1 MMLPEWDCGRLVLPP
16 LDEGE
21 RAILQIH
28 GKVSSWRTEPS
39 LALSGSDGF
48 CIYGLAPG
56 EVGWFRFC
64 LPPLTPGRE
73 SRLEIRTRGF
83 VIDRGG
89 CAVFCSREAPRQD
102 ERILILAPHPD
113 DAEIAAYGFYKAL
126 AGRTWVL
133 TMTGGQKGSRPA
145 DGEGLN
151 ERTRRAEIRVA
162 ESLELPVNG
171 GVSSQRV
178 GNLLLPD
185 GGMETLLHG
194 GQVRDWI
201 DPGLPG
207 VLKTRFPDAIL
218 PEVLCGSAEEATALL
233 VSCLEK
239 IRPDIVVSP
248 HWLDTHADH
257 RATATLL
264 ARAAQRASCRP
275 RAIYAYTV
283 HPVYSELEPFG
294 AEGTASSPPVLL
306 EDATLDAFH
315 IHYLDQAAREAK
327 KAVLSGISDLR
338 VTEPQPSWWRDAWA
352 RLAGSRHPESY
363 LRRAV
368 RQHEWFEVF
377 APQHFYQGASCV
389 EKAR

>member
-64 LPPLTPGRE
+64 LPSLTPGRE
-73 SRLEIRTRGF
+73 SRLEIRTHGF
-83 VIDRGG
+83 VMDRGG
-89 CAVFCSREAPRQD
+89 CAVFCSREAPRLD

-113 DAEIAAYGFYKAL
+113 DAEIAAYGFYKAQ
-126 AGRTWVL
+126 AERTWVL
-133 TMTGGQKGSRPA
+133 TMTGGEKGSYPA
-145 DGEGLN
+145 NGEGLN

-162 ESLELPVNG
+162 ESLDLPMKG

-185 GGMETLLHG
+185 GGMETLLCG
-194 GQVRDWI
+194 GQVRAGI
-201 DPGLPG
+201 DPGLQE
-207 VLKTRFPDAIL
+207 VLKTRFPDAML
-218 PEVLCGSAEEATALL
+218 PDILCGSAEEATALL
-233 VSCLEK
+233 GFCLEK
-239 IRPDIVVSP
+239 IRPDIVVCP
-248 HWLDTHADH
+248 HWLDTHPDH

-264 ARAAQRASCRP
+264 ARAAQKVSCYP

-283 HPVYSELEPFG
+283 HPIYSELEPFG
-294 AEGTASSPPVLL
+294 AVGTASSPPALL

-315 IHYLDQAAREAK
+315 IHYLDPSAVAAK
-327 KAVLSGISDLR
+327 KAVLSEISDLQA
-338 VTEPQPSWWRDAWA
+338 TKPQPSWWVDAWA
-352 RLAGSRHPESY
+352 RLAGARHPASY
-363 LRRAV
+363 VRRAV

-377 APQHFYQGASCV
+377 APQHFYQRV
-389 EKAR
+389 P